1 MAAIYAALWQSQPL
15 SLTPDYVQSH
25 FCDARLLFAPGN
37 GAVLNS
43 LPLFVGLRYVRARS
57 HKFFVSFI
65 TWVSLLC
72 VCLGVTALI
81 VILSVMNG
89 LESELR
95 ERLLALS
102 AHARIFVPAEVH
114 TAPDWQALAAKL
126 RASPQVKGVAP
137 YLELEALAVRM
148 PEMLPVRLRGIDPSH
163 EGDVARF
170 TSSIVEGKLSDLVP
184 GSDRVIIG
192 RSIAQM
198 LGMGIGDAIT
208 VLVPTTDANGAPEPR
223 LREFRVA
230 GVFDAELQDYDSAL
244 LVAALDDV
252 RALLPDPD
260 ARMALHVNFT
270 DALAA
275 PRFVAELAPGLPAGV
290 EMRDWTVDHASYFRA
305 IRIEKTMVAIILMLI
320 VAVAAFYLVAML
332 AMVVTDKRTDIA
344 ILRTLGTSPR
354 RVMAIFL
361 IQGSVIAWFGV
372 ALGVALGALL
382 GYNAGAAAAF
392 LERLFRF
399 EIFSSDVYV
408 ITRIPSELHAGQIAW
423 IAGIAML
430 ITLLAT
436 IYPSLRAARIPPADA
451 LRYE

>member
-1 MAAIYAALWQSQPL
+1 M
-15 SLTPDYVQSH
+15 
-25 FCDARLLFAPGN
+25 
-37 GAVLNS
+37 LNS

-89 LESELR
+89 LEGELR
-95 ERLLALS
+95 QRLLALS
-102 AHARIFVPAEVH
+102 AHARIFVPAGVNVS
-114 TAPDWQALAAKL
+114 PDWGALAARL
-126 RASPQVKGVAP
+126 RAAPRVTGVAP
-137 YLELEALAVRM
+137 YLEIEALAVRK

-163 EGDVARF
+163 EGEVARF
-170 TSSIVEGKLSDLVP
+170 TKAIIDGSITDLTP
-184 GSDRVIIG
+184 GSDRIIVG

-198 LGMGIGDAIT
+198 LGMSVGDRIT
-208 VLVPTTDANGAPEPR
+208 VLLPTTDAAGNPEPK
-223 LREFRVA
+223 LREFQVA
-230 GVFDAELQDYDSAL
+230 GVFDVDLQDYDNAL
-244 LVAALDDV
+244 LIAALDDV

-260 ARMALHVNFT
+260 LHMALHVNFT
-270 DALAA
+270 EPLGAA
-275 PRFVAELAPGLPAGV
+275 QYAAELARQLPPGL
-290 EMRDWTVDHASYFRA
+290 EIRDWSFDHASYFRA

-354 RVMAIFL
+354 RVMTIFL

-372 ALGVALGALL
+372 ALGVLFGVLI
-382 GYNAGAAAAF
+382 GYNAGDIAAF

-399 EIFSSDVYV
+399 EIFSSEVYV
-408 ITRIPSELHAGQIAW
+408 VTRIPSELHPVQILW
-423 IAGIAML
+423 IAGIAMF

-436 IYPSLRAARIPPADA
+436 IYPSLRAARVPPADA

>member
-1 MAAIYAALWQSQPL
+1 M
-15 SLTPDYVQSH
+15 
-25 FCDARLLFAPGN
+25 
-37 GAVLNS
+37 LNS

-89 LESELR
+89 LEGELR

-102 AHARIFVPAEVH
+102 AHARIFVPPQASG
-114 TAPDWQALAAKL
+114 TPDWNALAA
-126 RASPQVKGVAP
+126 RVRESPNVTGAAP
-137 YLELEALAVRM
+137 FIELEALAVRK
-148 PEMLPVRLRGIDPSH
+148 PEMLPVRLRGIDPDH
-163 EGDVARF
+163 EAEVARVAKA
-170 TSSIVEGKLSDLVP
+170 IVEGKLADLTA
-184 GSDRVIIG
+184 GSDRVIVG
-192 RSIAQM
+192 RGIAQM
-198 LGMGIGDAIT
+198 LGLGLGDPIT
-208 VLVPTTDANGAPEPR
+208 LLVPTTDVNGVPEPR
-223 LREFRVA
+223 LREFLVA
-230 GVFDAELQDYDSAL
+230 GVFDAAVQDYDAEL
-244 LVAALDDV
+244 LIASIDDV
-252 RALLPDPD
+252 RALLPNPD
-260 ARMALHVNFT
+260 ARMSLHVNFS

-275 PRFVAELAPGLPAGV
+275 KDEAAKLAKTLPAGV
-290 EMRDWTVDHASYFRA
+290 EIRDWTVDHASYFRA
-305 IRIEKTMVAIILMLI
+305 IRIEKTMVAVILMLI

-372 ALGVALGALL
+372 ALGVLL
-382 GYNAGAAAAF
+382 GCWLGYYAGAAAAF

-399 EIFSSDVYV
+399 EIFSSDVYIV
-408 ITRIPSELHAGQIAW
+408 TRIPSELHGAQIAW

-430 ITLLAT
+430 ITLAAT
-436 IYPSLRAARIPPADA
+436 IYPAFRASRVPPADA